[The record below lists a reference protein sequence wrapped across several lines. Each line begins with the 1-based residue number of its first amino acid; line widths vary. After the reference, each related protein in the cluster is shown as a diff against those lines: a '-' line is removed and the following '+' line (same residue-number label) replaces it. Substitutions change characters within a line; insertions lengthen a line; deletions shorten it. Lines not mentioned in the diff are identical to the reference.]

1 MIKKLVAGL
10 CLLCATAAFSQE
22 NNASPYSFYGI
33 GDTKFKST
41 AENKSMGGIGS
52 ISDSIHINLQNP
64 ASYSQLKFT
73 TFTVAA
79 SQMHTKL
86 ATDTESGN
94 ASRTSLDY
102 IALAFPFKKIGFAF
116 GLMPYTTV
124 GYRIQNTQIDS
135 DTGLAFRKK
144 YDGSG
149 GLNRTFAG
157 LSYKVTSKLSIGA
170 EFNYY
175 FGNIQ
180 TQSIVDVV
188 DYDPTDDIDGATL
201 QYRNKE
207 VNSSDYNAIAFNVGA
222 YYQTLVNK
230 KYTWTASATFTP
242 ETKLKGQTTRTV
254 AIIPGASTGSETPID
269 SDTETVGADDNH
281 MPMKITAGSGF
292 GVVRKWFAGFEYTYT
307 GNDVLSSRYYGVT
320 NAAFERGH
328 RVALGGYYI
337 PKFYSFTSYLS
348 RITYRAGLRYEKTGL
363 VVNDQSINDYAFTFG
378 VGLPVGG
385 IGGSNI
391 NIGTEIGKRGTKS
404 AGLIQENYFNV
415 YISLSLNDRW
425 FVKRRFD

>member
-79 SQMHTKL
+79 SQAHTKL
-86 ATDTESGN
+86 TTDTESGK

-102 IALAFPFKKIGFAF
+102 IALAFPFKKVGIAF
-116 GLMPYTTV
+116 GLMPYTSV
-124 GYRIQNTQIDS
+124 GYRIQNTQVDS
-135 DTGLAFRKK
+135 ATGLTFQKK

-157 LSYKVTSKLSIGA
+157 FSYKITDKLSLGA

-180 TQSIVDVV
+180 TQSIVDIV
-188 DYDPTDDIDGATL
+188 DVDPTDDADPDGL

-207 VNSSDYNAIAFNVGA
+207 SNSTDYNAVAVNFGA
-222 YYQTLVNK
+222 YYQTLINK

-242 ETKLKGQTTRTV
+242 EAKLKGQTNRTI
-254 AIIPGASTGSETPID
+254 AIIPGGSSGSETPID
-269 SDTETVGADDNH
+269 SETEVVNDNGNR
-281 MPMKITAGSGF
+281 MPMKIAGGTGF
-292 GVVRKWFAGFEYTYT
+292 GITRKWFAGLEYTYT
-307 GNDVLSSRYYGVT
+307 GNNVLANRYDGIT
-320 NAAFERGH
+320 NASFEAGH
-328 RVALGGYYI
+328 RFALGGYYI

-363 VVNDQSINDYAFTFG
+363 VVNDQSINDYALTFG

-391 NIGTEIGKRGTKS
+391 NIGTEIGKRGTKN

-425 FVKRRFD
+425 FVKRRFE